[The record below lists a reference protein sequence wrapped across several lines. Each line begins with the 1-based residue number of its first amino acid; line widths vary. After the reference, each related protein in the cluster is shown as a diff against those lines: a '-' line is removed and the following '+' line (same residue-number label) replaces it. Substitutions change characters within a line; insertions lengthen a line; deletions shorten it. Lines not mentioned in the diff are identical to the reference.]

1 MFRLSGCV
9 GDEQDTHPAFAL
21 AQISGSDTY
30 LQLRALAGTD
40 DSVGNL
46 DADGPVEHLHLLDV
60 QVALSCIGKQDGTAD
75 FLLAAQPYGWEYMVD
90 TAAYMESADLDGIST
105 VTTAEMANMPETELI
120 DQFRESKVNLKDFK
134 ILSVEKGQLGVG
146 GISRVLRAPAKIVW
160 FNQTR
165 VMRLFT
171 PLDDEILVTKYIET
185 VIRRTFGTKD
195 AMKMAKKPEKTSV

>member
-1 MFRLSGCV
+1 MSIFFKKKVRESKTEASGASACGV
-9 GDEQDTHPAFAL
+9 ESASPVPAKA
-21 AQISGSDTY
+21 
-30 LQLRALAGTD
+30 
-40 DSVGNL
+40 
-46 DADGPVEHLHLLDV
+46 DANEELLDDI
-60 QVALSCIGKQDGTAD
+60 SFIQDMKHIAGGGPWQQYD

-171 PLDDEILVTKYIET
+171 PLDDEILVSKYIET
-185 VIRRTFGTKD
+185 VIRRTFGRKD
-195 AMKMAKKPEKTSV
+195 AMKMAKNPEKKSV